1 MKKIIIYYLLFMM
14 LLISSC
20 TTLVPTF
27 SHTEDLGR
35 IKVGDSKSVVD
46 QKLGISH
53 YNLDNY
59 DKNGYTAIY
68 YYRVDERRVSSFVQP
83 QKKNGKPVK
92 NDFYIL
98 EITFDNNDRLVKYD
112 TQEVDKVGIKK
123 FSIQN
128 PIKRIGL
135 PIIVTITLLMAFGL

>member
-1 MKKIIIYYLLFMM
+1 MKKSLLFMM

-27 SHTEDLGR
+27 SHMEDLGK
-35 IKVGDSKSVVD
+35 IKAGDSKSVVD

-59 DKNGYTAIY
+59 DKDGYTAIY
-68 YYRVDERRVSSFVQP
+68 YYRVDERRVSRFEQP
-83 QKKNGKPVK
+83 QRNNGKPEK

-112 TQEVDKVGIKK
+112 TQEVDKAGISK
-123 FSIQN
+123 FILKN
-128 PIKRIGL
+128 PITRIGL
-135 PIIVTITLLMAFGL
+135 PIVGAIALALALLL

>member
-1 MKKIIIYYLLFMM
+1 MKKIIYLLFMT

-27 SHTEDLGR
+27 SHMEDLGK
-35 IKVGDSKSVVD
+35 IKLGDSKSVVD
-46 QKLGISH
+46 MKLGISH

-59 DKNGYTAIY
+59 DKDGYIAIY
-68 YYRVDERRVSSFVQP
+68 YYRVDERRVSSFEHP
-83 QKKNGKPVK
+83 RKNNGKPEK

-112 TQEVDKVGIKK
+112 TQEVDKAGIRK
-123 FSIQN
+123 FILKN
-128 PIKRIGL
+128 PITRIGL
-135 PIIVTITLLMAFGL
+135 PVVGVVVLVLALIF